1 MQTEAL
7 CHGWLLLL
15 PLGFMSYSYTGASSG
30 GSCPTFVG
38 RTDALLG
45 GVCFTIYALLFSAA
59 LTLAAAGG
67 AEPAVSCEHRTEQPG
82 CSQAEEGTARL
93 AAC

>member
-1 MQTEAL
+1 M
-7 CHGWLLLL
+7 GV
-15 PLGFMSYSYTGASSG
+15 SSSG

-45 GVCFTIYALLFSAA
+45 GICSIYTLLFSAA

-67 AEPAVSCEHRTEQPG
+67 AEPAVSCEHSSEQPG
-82 CSQAEEGTARL
+82 CSQTEGTARL